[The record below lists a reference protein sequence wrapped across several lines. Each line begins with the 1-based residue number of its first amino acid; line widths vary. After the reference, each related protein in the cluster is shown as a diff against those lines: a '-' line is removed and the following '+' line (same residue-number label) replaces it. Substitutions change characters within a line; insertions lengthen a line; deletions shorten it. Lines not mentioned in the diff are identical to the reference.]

1 MRLFDLFKKKEEP
14 TNIWEIKDKDE
25 FVTEL
30 WGIME
35 EKCDYGEKMQALNEQ
50 ERIFYVAQA
59 LEMEVNNGGF
69 SQFFYNDS
77 GNFANEIVTAF
88 QEIFAYHT
96 AEICQKAVN
105 AFGGDVPIDRD
116 EREELMD
123 ELECADDSKFDE
135 ILDEC
140 DEAFYEYK
148 DNLTKLCYEFAM
160 RNRFSFEE

>member
-105 AFGGDVPIDRD
+105 AFGGEVPIDRD

-123 ELECADDSKFDE
+123 ELLLFPIAHTPKTHCLPKKPH
-135 ILDEC
+135 LL
-140 DEAFYEYK
+140 EAQSYP
-148 DNLTKLCYEFAM
+148 NANIPQ
-160 RNRFSFEE
+160 R

>member
-1 MRLFDLFKKKEEP
+1 MGLFDFLKKKEEP
-14 TNIWEIKDKDE
+14 VNIWEIKDKDD

-30 WGIME
+30 WVIVE
-35 EKCDYGEKMQALNEQ
+35 EKCDYGEKMEALNEQ
-50 ERIFYVAQA
+50 ERIFYVVQT

-77 GNFANEIVTAF
+77 GNFANEIVNAF

-105 AFGGDVPIDRD
+105 AFGREIPVDRD
-116 EREELMD
+116 LREDLMD
-123 ELECADDSKFDE
+123 ELECVDGSQFDE
-135 ILDEC
+135 ILDAC

-148 DNLTKLCYEFAM
+148 EDLAKLCYEYVM
-160 RNRFSFEE
+160 RNRFSFEQ